1 MAVNNK
7 KEFSMTTV
15 IVGKRHVP
23 LEHIALLEPFD
34 PSAQHRIQS
43 ERPFKTRIV
52 LIDRDSFLSEEPLPE
67 LAVRHAFR
75 MLDGDGIATNPDV
88 HFRVEGFVPTEG
100 FAPRKDY
107 LSRLIWRDLD
117 GEPQS
122 KLLLSQPQHVLAVA
136 VRGEEPKEPAE
147 TRPPPNPARR
157 KRRRAEAPEP
167 R

>member
-1 MAVNNK
+1 
-7 KEFSMTTV
+7 MTTV

-34 PSAQHRIQS
+34 PSAQSRMQS

-52 LIDRDSFLSEEPLPE
+52 LIDRDSFLSEEPLEE
-67 LAVRHAFR
+67 LAIRHAFR
-75 MLDGDGIATNPDV
+75 MLDGDGIATNPGV

-100 FAPRKDY
+100 FTPRRDY

-122 KLLLSQPQHVLAVA
+122 KLLLSQPERVLAIA
-136 VRGEEPKEPAE
+136 VRGEEPQERAESSPA
-147 TRPPPNPARR
+147 PNPVRR
-157 KRRRAEAPEP
+157 RRRRAAAAEP